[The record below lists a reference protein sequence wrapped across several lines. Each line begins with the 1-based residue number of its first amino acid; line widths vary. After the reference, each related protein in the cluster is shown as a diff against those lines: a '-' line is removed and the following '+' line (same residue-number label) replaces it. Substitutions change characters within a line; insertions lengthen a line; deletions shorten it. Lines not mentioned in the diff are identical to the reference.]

1 MVENIVTKPL
11 GLVLIITAHM
21 IFNVQSRAEVTGIA
35 GTNITL
41 EFIFNVTLTEKSHFA
56 VYFNKTKIAEYLK
69 GAEGDVSV
77 KNTSVFWCITNLKAY
92 HSGKY
97 YASEFMNGFGQES
110 SSVQLNVQDEPRSS
124 TGPPMHSTPS
134 TTPEDSGSSYV
145 IFILVVSPVVLLVA
159 VLPCLIWCLVRS
171 RDKQQEPPPPQSS
184 YPTVQETEAYKN
196 VHGPSLVY
204 SVLDFPKRP
213 SAVME
218 INPNDTEYAA
228 VSYLPENRRV

>member
-1 MVENIVTKPL
+1 MVENIATKPL

-21 IFNVQSRAEVTGIA
+21 IFNVQSREEVTGIA

-56 VYFNKTKIAEYLK
+56 VYFNKTKIAEYK

-77 KNTSVFWCITNLKAY
+77 KNTSVFWCIRNLKANDN
-92 HSGKY
+92 GKY
-97 YASEFMNGFGQES
+97 FASVFIKGFAKES
-110 SSVQLNVQDEPRSS
+110 SSVQLNVQDGPRSS

-134 TTPEDSGSSYV
+134 TTPEVGGSSYV

-184 YPTVQETEAYKN
+184 YPTVQETEASKN

-213 SAVME
+213 SAIME

-228 VSYLPENRRV
+228 VSYLPETRRV